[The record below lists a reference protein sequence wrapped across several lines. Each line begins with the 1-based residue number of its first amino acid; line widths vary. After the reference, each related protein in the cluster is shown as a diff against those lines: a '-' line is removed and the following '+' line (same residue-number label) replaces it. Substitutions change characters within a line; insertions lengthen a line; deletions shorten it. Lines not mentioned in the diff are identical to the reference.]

1 GAPARGGPR
10 SVLCRPLRPGSPHLG
25 PAQPSPHCR
34 RPRLRRA
41 RRPLLSPHGVRRRG
55 QPPPAHTRRTDGPD
69 EALAIARQICEA
81 LEYAHAEGVAPRD
94 IKPENILL
102 DKKGRVKMA
111 DFGLAKLLGPV
122 PAEPQLTA
130 SHQIVGT
137 LKYMAPEQLERP
149 LEVDHR
155 ADLYSLGVV
164 LYEMLTGELPFG
176 RFVLPSEKGVGDS
189 RLDAVILRALAREQA
204 RRLQSAAEM
213 AAALASLSGG
223 GTTGDP
229 TQILAVKSPKEAAS
243 TGLRGLL
250 HRIPVWG
257 FLLCLLGAAAC
268 FEPFFPWAELQV

>member
-102 DKKGRVKMA
+102 DKKIRVKVA

-155 ADLYSLGVV
+155 ADLYALGVV
-164 LYEMLTGELPFG
+164 LYEMLTGELPLG
-176 RFVLPSEKGVGDS
+176 RFAPPSEKGVGDG
-189 RLDAVILRALAREQA
+189 RLDEVVLRGRERDPE
-204 RRLQSAAEM
+204 RRFQSAGEM
-213 AAALASLSGG
+213 GAALASLGG
-223 GTTGDP
+223 GRSAAAP
-229 TQILAVKSPKEAAS
+229 TQML
-243 TGLRGLL
+243 
-250 HRIPVWG
+250 
-257 FLLCLLGAAAC
+257 AAAPSSTPSG
-268 FEPFFPWAELQV
+268 EKTEANAISRPAVSHAWKRLL